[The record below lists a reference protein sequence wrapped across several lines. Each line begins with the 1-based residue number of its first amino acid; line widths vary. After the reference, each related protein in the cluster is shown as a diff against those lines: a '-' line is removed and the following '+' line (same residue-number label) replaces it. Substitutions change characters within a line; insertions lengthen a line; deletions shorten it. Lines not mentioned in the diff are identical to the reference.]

1 MSFDEETIQQ
11 VWEKGA
17 VAPPNDPNLWR
28 KDAAKAWIYR
38 EKYGNRDSKFGWEI
52 DHKDPGG
59 GNDLSNLQPLQ
70 WQNNVSKQK
79 GRLDPVVTSKGV
91 ENIELD

>member
-11 VWEKGA
+11 VWEKGTE
-17 VAPPNDPNLWR
+17 VPNNDPNTWR
-28 KDAAKAWIYR
+28 KDAATAWISR

-52 DHKDPGG
+52 DHIYPDGG
-59 GNDLSNLQPLQ
+59 DDLSNLQPLQ
-70 WQNNVSKQK
+70 WKNNVVKQE
-79 GRLDPVVTSKGV
+79 GRITPKVISEGK